1 MKKLFLLLVVCL
13 MTGVMQAMNEGRE
26 VLNFNFGWRFHAGD
40 AVDAEQSAFDDSGW
54 RTVDVPHD
62 FQIEQPWVPPTAD
75 EKADNNDPGAN
86 IRSRLSSRG
95 FKEMGIGWYRKTF
108 TPDEAHT

>member
-13 MTGVMQAMNEGRE
+13 MTGAIQAMNEGRE

-75 EKADNNDPGAN
+75 EKASA
-86 IRSRLSSRG
+86 
-95 FKEMGIGWYRKTF
+95 
-108 TPDEAHT
+108 A